1 MGIVRYGDTKS
12 TIVQEWRTCPNIR
25 LFELNVTSLR
35 KRELMRL
42 APTGLVIQGNTN
54 TYLESKHELE
64 RPVWASKIR
73 FLPYSHHR
81 RTVCMRVELY
91 GCYWSDGVV
100 SYSMPQGDK
109 RGNGWEF
116 FDATYDGH
124 WDGELRR
131 GLGQLTDG
139 KTGPDNFKMGYYNDN
154 DRAQGWVGWRN
165 DSRGQPVEIKF
176 EFDKVREFSA
186 VHIYCNNQFTRDVQV
201 FSQVDI
207 LFSIGGKYYTG
218 EPITYTYMED
228 KIFETSRNITI
239 KLHHRVGKFVKL
251 RLHFSDRWIMIS
263 EVTFDSGDKNILVLT
278 QETPLADDV
287 QESARRDCIRRNLY
301 SCARDAGYSRTTLAE
316 NPGGRAHKRSP
327 SFLLE
332 RSLLHPLAKIN
343 IAHGN
348 FTAEET
354 PTTESPIQSDVFVEK
369 NGAAEG
375 ELPVSTAKHDDP
387 TFMAIVIGALA
398 AVIIILALAIFMI
411 ISRHRQRK
419 CFASPMTGKAPSHLG
434 STCATVEKGAALMAY
449 TLEDDESYSTVV
461 MEMKDMM
468 LNNKATNINHSGMRR
483 SNAPIYT
490 RDYARTHAH
499 IPPTHSS
506 CPYTCASTHSAT
518 ATPVPMVVHPYTS
531 RQQSIRPDR
540 NQYAIPFCARSS
552 FAISS
557 TAVYAN
563 GAVDTSYDYAVPE
576 LGTVPLLNQDAG
588 AGRGTT
594 ISNATGDQDSL
605 FSKNSRTTKSED
617 KKNTSAGT
625 LSRIRPPLQPSWN
638 VSSLRGPAA
647 SGPVRSVNCGEKAR
661 RVITFLTT
669 PCTQPTSQKYYVIGV
684 DFMAKHPG
692 ITGCCVPLFPRHRLR
707 MLSKLAEGAFGTVY
721 VAEAEGIP
729 EYGTTTTLG
738 KRLVAVK
745 FLLPEAS
752 EKENRRSFVNGR
764 IKLSRESAITKS
776 IVSKPAVTTLRGNA
790 RRPTRRAHVLAA
802 LGSASFIREYVAI
815 QRCRRCSSDVASLI
829 SAPGPL
835 DFQRDVRIL
844 AALEDRNIARVLGAC
859 YREEPYCVVMEYLE
873 HGDLCQF
880 LKTHITAEDAH
891 SMPIGVKTLSFNCLI
906 YMAAQ
911 IASGMRYLENLNFV
925 HRDLATRNCLVG
937 KAYHIKISDFGTD
950 NELYACDYYKVD
962 GTMPLPVRWMAWESI
977 FLGKYTTKSDVWA
990 FAVTLWE
997 ILNLGRR
1004 VPYEHLSDEEV
1015 VQSLQQLH
1023 HATECSND
1031 NPEDSCKEDSGNG
1044 FDYLPRPTASS
1055 KDIYDLMLEC
1065 WRREENERPTFRE
1078 ISLFLQRK
1086 NLGYAPTS

>member
-1 MGIVRYGDTKS
+1 MGRGATISTIARAWPRINKESRRGQLTRQKWHGRSHGEKRARVKPSRETGAMVKSFGFFFAGRAIPAVHLMLFLVLADSTVAVDLSQCIAPLGMESGAIPDADITASSTFDTGNVGPHLARLKAENLGGAWCPKNQITQEAREWLEIDLHTVHLITATATQGRFGNGLGVEYAEAYLLEYWRPRLGKWVRYRDIKGK
-12 TIVQEWRTCPNIR
+12 E
-25 LFELNVTSLR
+25 
-35 KRELMRL
+35 
-42 APTGLVIQGNTN
+42 VIQGNTN

-64 RPVWASKIR
+64 PPLWASKIR
-73 FLPYSHHR
+73 FLPYSHHT

-109 RGNGWEF
+109 RGNEWEF

-124 WDGELRR
+124 WDGELQR

-139 KTGPDNFKMGYYNDN
+139 RTGPDNFKLAYYDK
-154 DRAQGWVGWRN
+154 DRTQGWVGWRN
-165 DSRGQPVEIKF
+165 DTRGQPVEIKF

-186 VHIYCNNQFTRDVQV
+186 IHIYCNNQFTKDVQI
-201 FSQVDI
+201 FSQIDI

-228 KIFETSRNITI
+228 KIFESSRNITI
-239 KLHHRVGKFVKL
+239 KLHHRVGKYVKL

-263 EVTFDSGDKNILVLT
+263 EVTFDS
-278 QETPLADDV
+278 DV
-287 QESARRDCIRRNLY
+287 
-301 SCARDAGYSRTTLAE
+301 
-316 NPGGRAHKRSP
+316 
-327 SFLLE
+327 
-332 RSLLHPLAKIN
+332 
-343 IAHGN
+343 AHGN
-348 FTAEET
+348 FTPEEA

-387 TFMAIVIGALA
+387 TYMAVVIGVLT
-398 AVIIILALAIFMI
+398 AVILLLAVAIFLI
-411 ISRHRQRK
+411 VSRHRQRK

-449 TLEDDESYSTVV
+449 TLEDDERYAGGSLPTLPRDLGNRFLDIVKLDDYQEPYQALKYAPYYSYSTVV

-468 LNNKATNINHSGMRR
+468 LNNKGSNINHS
-483 SNAPIYT
+483 
-490 RDYARTHAH
+490 
-499 IPPTHSS
+499 
-506 CPYTCASTHSAT
+506 
-518 ATPVPMVVHPYTS
+518 
-531 RQQSIRPDR
+531 
-540 NQYAIPFCARSS
+540 
-552 FAISS
+552 
-557 TAVYAN
+557 
-563 GAVDTSYDYAVPE
+563 VDTSYDYAVPE
-576 LGTVPLLNQDAG
+576 LGTVPLLNQDG
-588 AGRGTT
+588 TGRGPPA
-594 ISNATGDQDSL
+594 SAAASGDQDNTI
-605 FSKNSRTTKSED
+605 FSKTSSRGNKTENKKSPTQQEVLSAL
-617 KKNTSAGT
+617 KRRLEQTS
-625 LSRIRPPLQPSWN
+625 
-638 VSSLRGPAA
+638 
-647 SGPVRSVNCGEKAR
+647 
-661 RVITFLTT
+661 
-669 PCTQPTSQKYYVIGV
+669 
-684 DFMAKHPG
+684 
-692 ITGCCVPLFPRHRLR
+692 VPLFPRHRLR

-752 EKENRRSFVNGR
+752 EKE
-764 IKLSRESAITKS
+764 K
-776 IVSKPAVTTLRGNA
+776 
-790 RRPTRRAHVLAA
+790 
-802 LGSASFIREYVAI
+802 
-815 QRCRRCSSDVASLI
+815 
-829 SAPGPL
+829 L

-950 NELYACDYYKVD
+950 NELYASDYYKVD
-962 GTMPLPVRWMAWESI
+962 GTVPLPIRWMAWESI

-1004 VPYEHLSDEEV
+1004 VPYEHLSNEEV
-1015 VQSLQQLH
+1015 VQSLRRLH
-1023 HATECSND
+1023 RADCATDTDAESGG
-1031 NPEDSCKEDSGNG
+1031 CKENTDNL
-1044 FDYLPRPTASS
+1044 FTCLPQPTACS
-1055 KDIYDLMLEC
+1055 KDIYDLMLDC
-1065 WRREENERPTFRE
+1065 WRREESERPTFRE
-1078 ISLFLQRK
+1078 ISMFLQRK

>member
-1 MGIVRYGDTKS
+1 MKSLDFLARRAPPAVHLFIVLLALAPAYHGVDLSQCIAPLGMESGAIPDADINASSSFDTGNVGPHLARLKSENLGGAWCPKDQITKEAREWLEIDLHSIHLITATATQGRFGNGVGVEYAEAYLLEYWRPRLGKWVRYRDIKG
-12 TIVQEWRTCPNIR
+12 E
-25 LFELNVTSLR
+25 E
-35 KRELMRL
+35 
-42 APTGLVIQGNTN
+42 VITGNTN
-54 TYLESKHELE
+54 TYLQSKHELQ
-64 RPVWASKIR
+64 PPLWASKIR
-73 FLPYSHHR
+73 FLPYSYHR

-139 KTGPDNFKMGYYNDN
+139 RTGPDNFKMYYEI

-165 DSRGQPVEIKF
+165 DSRNQPVEIKF

-186 VHIYCNNQFTRDVQV
+186 VHIYCNNEFTRGIQV

-251 RLHFSDRWIMIS
+251 RLHFSDRWIMVS
-263 EVTFDSGDKNILVLT
+263 EVTFDSD
-278 QETPLADDV
+278 
-287 QESARRDCIRRNLY
+287 
-301 SCARDAGYSRTTLAE
+301 
-316 NPGGRAHKRSP
+316 
-327 SFLLE
+327 
-332 RSLLHPLAKIN
+332 

-348 FTAEET
+348 FTPEEA

-387 TFMAIVIGALA
+387 TYMAVVIGVLS
-398 AVIIILALAIFMI
+398 AVILSLGVAIFLI
-411 ISRHRQRK
+411 VSRHRQRK

-449 TLEDDESYSTVV
+449 TLEDDERYAGGSLPTLPRDLGNRLLDIVKLDDYQEPYQALKYAPYYSYSTVV

-468 LNNKATNINHSGMRR
+468 LNNKGTNINHS
-483 SNAPIYT
+483 
-490 RDYARTHAH
+490 
-499 IPPTHSS
+499 
-506 CPYTCASTHSAT
+506 
-518 ATPVPMVVHPYTS
+518 
-531 RQQSIRPDR
+531 
-540 NQYAIPFCARSS
+540 
-552 FAISS
+552 
-557 TAVYAN
+557 AVYAN

-588 AGRGTT
+588 ASRG
-594 ISNATGDQDSL
+594 ATVSSATSDQDSL
-605 FSKNSRTTKSED
+605 FSKGSRATKTED
-617 KKNTSAGT
+617 KKSPTQQEVLSALKRRLEQTS
-625 LSRIRPPLQPSWN
+625 
-638 VSSLRGPAA
+638 
-647 SGPVRSVNCGEKAR
+647 
-661 RVITFLTT
+661 
-669 PCTQPTSQKYYVIGV
+669 
-684 DFMAKHPG
+684 
-692 ITGCCVPLFPRHRLR
+692 VPLFPRHRLR

-752 EKENRRSFVNGR
+752 EKE
-764 IKLSRESAITKS
+764 K
-776 IVSKPAVTTLRGNA
+776 
-790 RRPTRRAHVLAA
+790 
-802 LGSASFIREYVAI
+802 
-815 QRCRRCSSDVASLI
+815 
-829 SAPGPL
+829 L

-1004 VPYEHLSDEEV
+1004 VPYEHLSDEKV
-1015 VQSLQQLH
+1015 VQSLRQLH
-1023 HATECSND
+1023 HAADCNNVNSED
-1031 NPEDSCKEDSGNG
+1031 NCKEDSRNV

>member
-1 MGIVRYGDTKS
+1 MVKSLGFLARRAPPAVHLFVVLLALAPAYHGVDLSQCIAPLGMESGAILDTDINASSSFDTGNVGPHLARLKSENLGGAWCPKNQITKEAREWLEIDLHTIHLITATATQGRFGNGVGVEFAEYYLLEYWRPRLGKWVRYRDIKG
-12 TIVQEWRTCPNIR
+12 E
-25 LFELNVTSLR
+25 E
-35 KRELMRL
+35 
-42 APTGLVIQGNTN
+42 VIPGNTN
-54 TYLESKHELE
+54 TYLESKRELE
-64 RPVWASKIR
+64 PPLWASKIR
-73 FLPYSHHR
+73 FLPYSYHR

-139 KTGPDNFKMGYYNDN
+139 RTGPDNFKMYYEKQN

-186 VHIYCNNQFTRDVQV
+186 VHIYCNNEFTRGVQV

-251 RLHFSDRWIMIS
+251 RLHFSDRWIMVS
-263 EVTFDSGDKNILVLT
+263 EVTFDSD
-278 QETPLADDV
+278 
-287 QESARRDCIRRNLY
+287 
-301 SCARDAGYSRTTLAE
+301 
-316 NPGGRAHKRSP
+316 
-327 SFLLE
+327 
-332 RSLLHPLAKIN
+332 

-348 FTAEET
+348 FTPEEA

-387 TFMAIVIGALA
+387 TYMAIVIGVLT
-398 AVIIILALAIFMI
+398 AVILSLAVAIFLI
-411 ISRHRQRK
+411 VSRHRQRK

-449 TLEDDESYSTVV
+449 TLEDDERYAGGSLPTLPRDLGNRLLDIVKLDDYQEPYQALKYAPYYSYSTVV

-468 LNNKATNINHSGMRR
+468 LNNKGTNINHS
-483 SNAPIYT
+483 
-490 RDYARTHAH
+490 
-499 IPPTHSS
+499 
-506 CPYTCASTHSAT
+506 
-518 ATPVPMVVHPYTS
+518 
-531 RQQSIRPDR
+531 
-540 NQYAIPFCARSS
+540 
-552 FAISS
+552 
-557 TAVYAN
+557 AVYAN

-588 AGRGTT
+588 AGRGATV
-594 ISNATGDQDSL
+594 SSATGDQDSF
-605 FSKNSRTTKSED
+605 FSKSSRATKTED
-617 KKNTSAGT
+617 KKSPTQQEVLSALKRRLEQTS
-625 LSRIRPPLQPSWN
+625 
-638 VSSLRGPAA
+638 
-647 SGPVRSVNCGEKAR
+647 
-661 RVITFLTT
+661 
-669 PCTQPTSQKYYVIGV
+669 
-684 DFMAKHPG
+684 
-692 ITGCCVPLFPRHRLR
+692 VPLFPRHRLR

-752 EKENRRSFVNGR
+752 EKE
-764 IKLSRESAITKS
+764 K
-776 IVSKPAVTTLRGNA
+776 
-790 RRPTRRAHVLAA
+790 
-802 LGSASFIREYVAI
+802 
-815 QRCRRCSSDVASLI
+815 
-829 SAPGPL
+829 L

-1015 VQSLQQLH
+1015 VQCLRQLH
-1023 HATECSND
+1023 HAADCGNTG
-1031 NPEDSCKEDSGNG
+1031 NPEDSCKEDSRNG

-1065 WRREENERPTFRE
+1065 WQREETERPTFRE

>member
-1 MGIVRYGDTKS
+1 MVKSLGFLARRAPPAVHLFVVLLALAPAYNGVDLSQCIAPLGMESGTIPDTDINASSSFDTGNVGPHLARLKSENLGGAWCPKNQITQEAREWLEIDLHTIHLITATATQGRFGNGVGVEFAEAYLLEYWRPRLGKWVRYRDIKGK
-12 TIVQEWRTCPNIR
+12 E
-25 LFELNVTSLR
+25 
-35 KRELMRL
+35 
-42 APTGLVIQGNTN
+42 VIQGNTN

-64 RPVWASKIR
+64 PPLWASKIR
-73 FLPYSHHR
+73 FLPYSYHR

-109 RGNGWEF
+109 RSNGWEF

-139 KTGPDNFKMGYYNDN
+139 RTGPDNFKMYYDN

-186 VHIYCNNQFTRDVQV
+186 VHIYCNNEFTRGVQV
-201 FSQVDI
+201 FSQIDI

-228 KIFETSRNITI
+228 KIFETSRNVTI

-251 RLHFSDRWIMIS
+251 RLHFSDRWIMVS
-263 EVTFDSGDKNILVLT
+263 EVTFDSD
-278 QETPLADDV
+278 
-287 QESARRDCIRRNLY
+287 
-301 SCARDAGYSRTTLAE
+301 
-316 NPGGRAHKRSP
+316 
-327 SFLLE
+327 
-332 RSLLHPLAKIN
+332 

-348 FTAEET
+348 FTPEEA

-387 TFMAIVIGALA
+387 TYMAIVIGVLT
-398 AVIIILALAIFMI
+398 AVILSLAVAIFLI
-411 ISRHRQRK
+411 VSRHRQRK

-449 TLEDDESYSTVV
+449 TLEDDERYAGGSLPTLPLGNRLLDIVKLDDYQEPYQALKYAPYYSYSTVV

-468 LNNKATNINHSGMRR
+468 LNNKGTNINHS
-483 SNAPIYT
+483 
-490 RDYARTHAH
+490 
-499 IPPTHSS
+499 
-506 CPYTCASTHSAT
+506 
-518 ATPVPMVVHPYTS
+518 
-531 RQQSIRPDR
+531 
-540 NQYAIPFCARSS
+540 
-552 FAISS
+552 
-557 TAVYAN
+557 AVYAN

-588 AGRGTT
+588 AGRGATV
-594 ISNATGDQDSL
+594 SNATGDQDSF
-605 FSKNSRTTKSED
+605 FSKNSRTKTED
-617 KKNTSAGT
+617 KKSPTQQEVLSALKRRLEQTS
-625 LSRIRPPLQPSWN
+625 
-638 VSSLRGPAA
+638 
-647 SGPVRSVNCGEKAR
+647 
-661 RVITFLTT
+661 
-669 PCTQPTSQKYYVIGV
+669 
-684 DFMAKHPG
+684 
-692 ITGCCVPLFPRHRLR
+692 VPLFPRHRLR

-729 EYGTTTTLG
+729 EYGTTTALG

-752 EKENRRSFVNGR
+752 EKEK
-764 IKLSRESAITKS
+764 IE
-776 IVSKPAVTTLRGNA
+776 
-790 RRPTRRAHVLAA
+790 
-802 LGSASFIREYVAI
+802 
-815 QRCRRCSSDVASLI
+815 LI
-829 SAPGPL
+829 LHRL

-891 SMPIGVKTLSFNCLI
+891 SMPIGVKTLSKLTPLRRRFSFNCLI

-1015 VQSLQQLH
+1015 VQSLRQLH
-1023 HATECSND
+1023 HAADCSNT
-1031 NPEDSCKEDSGNG
+1031 NPEDSCKEDPRNG

-1065 WRREENERPTFRE
+1065 WQREETERPTFRE

>member
-1 MGIVRYGDTKS
+1 MAESWKF
-12 TIVQEWRTCPNIR
+12 
-25 LFELNVTSLR
+25 L
-35 KRELMRL
+35 
-42 APTGLVIQGNTN
+42 LVIQGNTN

-64 RPVWASKIR
+64 PPLWASKIR
-73 FLPYSHHR
+73 FLPYSHHT

-139 KTGPDNFKMGYYNDN
+139 RTGPDNFKLGYYDN
-154 DRAQGWVGWRN
+154 DRTQGWVGWRN
-165 DSRGQPVEIKF
+165 DTRGQPVEIKF

-186 VHIYCNNQFTRDVQV
+186 IHIYCNNQFTKDVQI

-228 KIFETSRNITI
+228 KIFESSRNITI
-239 KLHHRVGKFVKL
+239 KLHHRVGKYVKL

-263 EVTFDSGDKNILVLT
+263 EVTFDS
-278 QETPLADDV
+278 DV
-287 QESARRDCIRRNLY
+287 
-301 SCARDAGYSRTTLAE
+301 
-316 NPGGRAHKRSP
+316 
-327 SFLLE
+327 
-332 RSLLHPLAKIN
+332 
-343 IAHGN
+343 AHGN
-348 FTAEET
+348 FTPEEA

-387 TFMAIVIGALA
+387 TYMAVVIGVLT
-398 AVIIILALAIFMI
+398 AVILLLAVAIFLI
-411 ISRHRQRK
+411 VSRHRQRK

-449 TLEDDESYSTVV
+449 TLEDDERYAGGSLPTLPRDLGNRFLDIVKLDDYQEPYQALKYAPYYSYSTVV

-468 LNNKATNINHSGMRR
+468 LNNKGSNINHS
-483 SNAPIYT
+483 
-490 RDYARTHAH
+490 
-499 IPPTHSS
+499 
-506 CPYTCASTHSAT
+506 
-518 ATPVPMVVHPYTS
+518 
-531 RQQSIRPDR
+531 
-540 NQYAIPFCARSS
+540 
-552 FAISS
+552 
-557 TAVYAN
+557 AVYAN

-576 LGTVPLLNQDAG
+576 LGTVPLLNQDST
-588 AGRGTT
+588 GRGPAVPSGT
-594 ISNATGDQDSL
+594 SDQDSI
-605 FSKNSRTTKSED
+605 FSKTSSRGNKTENKKSPTQQEVLSAL
-617 KKNTSAGT
+617 KRRLEQTS
-625 LSRIRPPLQPSWN
+625 
-638 VSSLRGPAA
+638 
-647 SGPVRSVNCGEKAR
+647 
-661 RVITFLTT
+661 
-669 PCTQPTSQKYYVIGV
+669 
-684 DFMAKHPG
+684 
-692 ITGCCVPLFPRHRLR
+692 VPLFPRHRLR

-729 EYGTTTTLG
+729 EYGTTTTVG

-745 FLLPEAS
+745 FLLPEVT
-752 EKENRRSFVNGR
+752 EKE
-764 IKLSRESAITKS
+764 KM
-776 IVSKPAVTTLRGNA
+776 
-790 RRPTRRAHVLAA
+790 
-802 LGSASFIREYVAI
+802 
-815 QRCRRCSSDVASLI
+815 
-829 SAPGPL
+829 

-844 AALEDRNIARVLGAC
+844 AALEDRNIARVLGTC
-859 YREEPYCVVMEYLE
+859 CREEPYCVVMEYLE

-950 NELYACDYYKVD
+950 NELYASDYYKVD
-962 GTMPLPVRWMAWESI
+962 GTVPLPIRWMAWESI

-1004 VPYEHLSDEEV
+1004 VPYEHLSNEEV
-1015 VQSLQQLH
+1015 VQSLRRLH
-1023 HATECSND
+1023 RATECTDADGENSG
-1031 NPEDSCKEDSGNG
+1031 CKENTDNL
-1044 FDYLPRPTASS
+1044 FNYLPQPTACS
-1055 KDIYDLMLEC
+1055 KDIYDLMLDC
-1065 WRREENERPTFRE
+1065 WRREETERPTFRE
-1078 ISLFLQRK
+1078 ISMFLQRK

>member
-1 MGIVRYGDTKS
+1 MVKSLGFLARRAPPAVHLFVVLLALAPAYHGVDLSQCIAPLGMESGTIPDADINASSSFDTGNVGPHLARLKSENLGGAWCPKNQITKEAREWLEIDLHTIHLITATATQGRFGNGVGVEFAEAYLLEYWRPRLGKWVRYRDIKG
-12 TIVQEWRTCPNIR
+12 E
-25 LFELNVTSLR
+25 E
-35 KRELMRL
+35 
-42 APTGLVIQGNTN
+42 VIQGNTN

-64 RPVWASKIR
+64 PPLWASKIR
-73 FLPYSHHR
+73 FLPYSYHR

-139 KTGPDNFKMGYYNDN
+139 RTGPDNFKMHN

-186 VHIYCNNQFTRDVQV
+186 VHIYCNNEFTRGVQV

-251 RLHFSDRWIMIS
+251 RLHFSDRWIMVS
-263 EVTFDSGDKNILVLT
+263 EVTFDSD
-278 QETPLADDV
+278 
-287 QESARRDCIRRNLY
+287 
-301 SCARDAGYSRTTLAE
+301 
-316 NPGGRAHKRSP
+316 
-327 SFLLE
+327 
-332 RSLLHPLAKIN
+332 

-348 FTAEET
+348 FTPEEA

-387 TFMAIVIGALA
+387 TYMAIVIGVLT
-398 AVIIILALAIFMI
+398 AVILSLAVAIFLI
-411 ISRHRQRK
+411 VSRHRQRK

-449 TLEDDESYSTVV
+449 TLEDDERYAGGSLPTLPRDLGNRLLDIVKLDDYQEPYQALKYAPYYSYSTVV

-468 LNNKATNINHSGMRR
+468 LNNKGTNINHSGMRR
-483 SNAPIYT
+483 SNASTPYICTTSTPIFI
-490 RDYARTHAH
+490 RDYPHTYTLIHTHTHTHTHTRICTHFAYTH
-499 IPPTHSS
+499 THSN
-506 CPYTCASTHSAT
+506 AMA
-518 ATPVPMVVHPYTS
+518 PVPTAVHLHTS

-557 TAVYAN
+557 AAVYAN

-594 ISNATGDQDSL
+594 VSSVTGDQDG
-605 FSKNSRTTKSED
+605 FFTKSSRGTKTED
-617 KKNTSAGT
+617 KKSPTQQEVLSALKRRLEQTS
-625 LSRIRPPLQPSWN
+625 
-638 VSSLRGPAA
+638 
-647 SGPVRSVNCGEKAR
+647 
-661 RVITFLTT
+661 
-669 PCTQPTSQKYYVIGV
+669 
-684 DFMAKHPG
+684 
-692 ITGCCVPLFPRHRLR
+692 VPLFPRHRLR

-752 EKENRRSFVNGR
+752 EKE
-764 IKLSRESAITKS
+764 KL
-776 IVSKPAVTTLRGNA
+776 
-790 RRPTRRAHVLAA
+790 
-802 LGSASFIREYVAI
+802 
-815 QRCRRCSSDVASLI
+815 
-829 SAPGPL
+829 
-835 DFQRDVRIL
+835 
-844 AALEDRNIARVLGAC
+844 
-859 YREEPYCVVMEYLE
+859 
-873 HGDLCQF
+873 
-880 LKTHITAEDAH
+880 
-891 SMPIGVKTLSFNCLI
+891 
-906 YMAAQ
+906 
-911 IASGMRYLENLNFV
+911 
-925 HRDLATRNCLVG
+925 
-937 KAYHIKISDFGTD
+937 
-950 NELYACDYYKVD
+950 
-962 GTMPLPVRWMAWESI
+962 
-977 FLGKYTTKSDVWA
+977 
-990 FAVTLWE
+990 
-997 ILNLGRR
+997 
-1004 VPYEHLSDEEV
+1004 
-1015 VQSLQQLH
+1015 
-1023 HATECSND
+1023 
-1031 NPEDSCKEDSGNG
+1031 
-1044 FDYLPRPTASS
+1044 
-1055 KDIYDLMLEC
+1055 
-1065 WRREENERPTFRE
+1065 
-1078 ISLFLQRK
+1078 
-1086 NLGYAPTS
+1086 

>member
-1 MGIVRYGDTKS
+1 MLETFRCFYARAPLAARFTLHYVFLLLLVRTSHAVDLSQCIAPLGMESGAIPDADITASSSFERGNVGPHQARLKTEIHGGAWCPKNEITTEPREWLEIDLHTVHMITATGTQGRFGNGLGVEFAEAYLLEYWRPHLGKWVRYRDVKG
-12 TIVQEWRTCPNIR
+12 E
-25 LFELNVTSLR
+25 E
-35 KRELMRL
+35 
-42 APTGLVIQGNTN
+42 VIKGNTN

-64 RPVWASKIR
+64 PPIWASKIR
-73 FLPYSHHR
+73 FVPYSYYR

-109 RGNGWEF
+109 RGNEWEF
-116 FDATYDGH
+116 FDVTYDGH
-124 WDGELRR
+124 WDAELRR

-139 KTGPDNFKMGYYNDN
+139 RTGPDDFKMGYYDY
-154 DRAQGWVGWRN
+154 DRGQGWVGWRN
-165 DSRGQPVEIKF
+165 DGRSGHPLEIKF

-186 VHIYCNNQFTRDVQV
+186 VHIYCNNQFSRDVQV
-201 FSQVDI
+201 FSQVDVF
-207 LFSIGGKYYTG
+207 FSIAGQIYAG

-228 KIFETSRNITI
+228 KMFETSRNITI

-251 RLHFSDRWIMIS
+251 RLHFSARWIMIS
-263 EVTFDSGDKNILVLT
+263 EITFDSD
-278 QETPLADDV
+278 
-287 QESARRDCIRRNLY
+287 
-301 SCARDAGYSRTTLAE
+301 
-316 NPGGRAHKRSP
+316 
-327 SFLLE
+327 
-332 RSLLHPLAKIN
+332 

-348 FTAEET
+348 FTPEELT
-354 PTTESPIQSDVFVEK
+354 STESPVLSDVLFK
-369 NGAAEG
+369 KGGASEG

-387 TFMAIVIGALA
+387 TYMAVVIGVLT
-398 AVIIILALAIFMI
+398 AVILLLAVAIFLI
-411 ISRHRQRK
+411 VSRHRQRK

-449 TLEDDESYSTVV
+449 TLEDDERYAGGSLPTLPRDLGNRLLDIVKLDDYQEPYQALKYAPYYSYSTVV

-468 LNNKATNINHSGMRR
+468 LNNKSVNINHS
-483 SNAPIYT
+483 
-490 RDYARTHAH
+490 
-499 IPPTHSS
+499 
-506 CPYTCASTHSAT
+506 
-518 ATPVPMVVHPYTS
+518 
-531 RQQSIRPDR
+531 
-540 NQYAIPFCARSS
+540 
-552 FAISS
+552 
-557 TAVYAN
+557 AVYAN

-576 LGTVPLLNQDAG
+576 LAAGKAPLLNADAG
-588 AGRGTT
+588 TLRG
-594 ISNATGDQDSL
+594 SSSDQESV
-605 FSKNSRTTKSED
+605 FSKLSSRSSKTED
-617 KKNTSAGT
+617 KKSPTQQEVLSALKRRLEQTS
-625 LSRIRPPLQPSWN
+625 
-638 VSSLRGPAA
+638 
-647 SGPVRSVNCGEKAR
+647 
-661 RVITFLTT
+661 
-669 PCTQPTSQKYYVIGV
+669 
-684 DFMAKHPG
+684 
-692 ITGCCVPLFPRHRLR
+692 VPLFPRHRLR

-752 EKENRRSFVNGR
+752 EKE
-764 IKLSRESAITKS
+764 K
-776 IVSKPAVTTLRGNA
+776 
-790 RRPTRRAHVLAA
+790 
-802 LGSASFIREYVAI
+802 
-815 QRCRRCSSDVASLI
+815 
-829 SAPGPL
+829 L

-859 YREEPYCVVMEYLE
+859 CREEPFCVVMEYLE

-962 GTMPLPVRWMAWESI
+962 GNMPLPVRWMAWESV
-977 FLGKYTTKSDVWA
+977 FLGKYTTKSDVWS

-1004 VPYEHLSDEEV
+1004 VPYEHLSDQEV
-1015 VQSLQQLH
+1015 VDSLRLLH
-1023 HATECSND
+1023 YD
-1031 NPEDSCKEDSGNG
+1031 DSVEESSKDDVRTLFN
-1044 FDYLPRPTASS
+1044 YLSRPNASS

-1065 WRREENERPTFRE
+1065 WRREDSERPTFRE

>member
-1 MGIVRYGDTKS
+1 MANNFSFVVGASPSTTLTRLLLLLILGLVAFVPATHAVDLSQCIAPLGMESGAIPDKDITVSSTYDAGNVGPHLARLKTESLGGAWCPKNQITKEAKEWLEIDLHTVHLITATATQGRFGNGQGVEYSEAYLLEYWRPRMGKWVRYRDNKG
-12 TIVQEWRTCPNIR
+12 QE
-25 LFELNVTSLR
+25 
-35 KRELMRL
+35 
-42 APTGLVIQGNTN
+42 VIPGNTN

-64 RPVWASKIR
+64 PPLWASKIR
-73 FLPYSHHR
+73 FLPFSRHT

-109 RGNGWEF
+109 RGNEWEF

-124 WDGELRR
+124 WDDELRR

-139 KTGPDNFKMGYYNDN
+139 KTGPDDFKMGYYD
-154 DRAQGWVGWRN
+154 DRGQGWVGWRN
-165 DSRGQPVEIKF
+165 DTRGGQPIEIKF
-176 EFDKVREFSA
+176 EFDVVREFSA
-186 VHIYCNNQFTRDVQV
+186 IHIYCNNQFTKDVQI
-201 FSQVDI
+201 FSQVDV
-207 LFSIGGKYYTG
+207 LFSIAGKYYNG

-228 KIFETSRNITI
+228 KIFETSRNVTI
-239 KLHHRVGKFVKL
+239 KLHHRIGKYVKL
-251 RLHFSDRWIMIS
+251 RLHFSARWIMIS
-263 EVTFDSGDKNILVLT
+263 EVIFDSD
-278 QETPLADDV
+278 
-287 QESARRDCIRRNLY
+287 
-301 SCARDAGYSRTTLAE
+301 
-316 NPGGRAHKRSP
+316 
-327 SFLLE
+327 
-332 RSLLHPLAKIN
+332 

-348 FTAEET
+348 FTPEEA

-369 NGAAEG
+369 NGSGVDG

-387 TFMAIVIGALA
+387 TYMAIVIGVLM
-398 AVIIILALAIFMI
+398 AVILLLAVAIFLI
-411 ISRHRQRK
+411 VSRHRQRK

-449 TLEDDESYSTVV
+449 TLEDDERYPGGSLPTLPRDLGNRLLDIAKLDDYQEPYQALKYAPYYSYSTVV

-468 LNNKATNINHSGMRR
+468 LNNKGTNINHS
-483 SNAPIYT
+483 
-490 RDYARTHAH
+490 
-499 IPPTHSS
+499 
-506 CPYTCASTHSAT
+506 
-518 ATPVPMVVHPYTS
+518 
-531 RQQSIRPDR
+531 
-540 NQYAIPFCARSS
+540 
-552 FAISS
+552 
-557 TAVYAN
+557 AVYAN

-576 LGTVPLLNQDAG
+576 LGTVPLLNQE
-588 AGRGTT
+588 GTGGCART
-594 ISNATGDQDSL
+594 TTVSSATSEKDSL
-605 FSKNSRTTKSED
+605 FSKTSSHSTKTED
-617 KKNTSAGT
+617 KKSPTQQEVLSALKRRLEQTS
-625 LSRIRPPLQPSWN
+625 
-638 VSSLRGPAA
+638 
-647 SGPVRSVNCGEKAR
+647 
-661 RVITFLTT
+661 
-669 PCTQPTSQKYYVIGV
+669 
-684 DFMAKHPG
+684 
-692 ITGCCVPLFPRHRLR
+692 VPLFPRHRLR
-707 MLSKLAEGAFGTVY
+707 MLSKLAEGALGTVY

-738 KRLVAVK
+738 KRFVAVK

-752 EKENRRSFVNGR
+752 EKE
-764 IKLSRESAITKS
+764 K
-776 IVSKPAVTTLRGNA
+776 
-790 RRPTRRAHVLAA
+790 
-802 LGSASFIREYVAI
+802 
-815 QRCRRCSSDVASLI
+815 
-829 SAPGPL
+829 L

-859 YREEPYCVVMEYLE
+859 CREEPYCLVMEYLE

-880 LKTHITAEDAH
+880 LKSHITAEDAH

-962 GTMPLPVRWMAWESI
+962 GTVPLPVRWMAWESI

-1004 VPYEHLSDEEV
+1004 VPHEHLSNEEV
-1015 VQSLQQLH
+1015 VESLRRFH
-1023 HATECSND
+1023 RATEEDGSASESGCTDGTND
-1031 NPEDSCKEDSGNG
+1031 L

>member
-1 MGIVRYGDTKS
+1 MRDARRISSGGASPALILIFPVVLGSLVIVVHGVDLSQCIAPLGMESGAIPDADITASSSFDSGNVGPHQARLRMENQGGAWCPKEQITTEPREWLQVDLHTVHLITATGTQGRFGNGVGVEYAEAYLLEYWRPRLGKWVRYRDAKG
-12 TIVQEWRTCPNIR
+12 E
-25 LFELNVTSLR
+25 E
-35 KRELMRL
+35 
-42 APTGLVIQGNTN
+42 VIKGNTN
-54 TYLESKHELE
+54 TYLESKHELK
-64 RPVWASKIR
+64 PPLWASKVR
-73 FLPYSHHR
+73 FLPYSYHR

-124 WDGELRR
+124 WDGDLQR

-139 KTGPDNFKMGYYNDN
+139 QTGPDNFKMGFYDY
-154 DRAQGWVGWRN
+154 DRSQGWVGWRN
-165 DSRGQPVEIKF
+165 DTRSGQPLEIKF
-176 EFDKVREFSA
+176 EFDQVREFSA

-207 LFSIGGKYYTG
+207 LFSVGGKYYTG

-239 KLHHRVGKFVKL
+239 KLHHRVGKFVNL
-251 RLHFSDRWIMIS
+251 RLHFSARWIMLS
-263 EVTFDSGDKNILVLT
+263 EVTFDSD
-278 QETPLADDV
+278 
-287 QESARRDCIRRNLY
+287 
-301 SCARDAGYSRTTLAE
+301 
-316 NPGGRAHKRSP
+316 
-327 SFLLE
+327 
-332 RSLLHPLAKIN
+332 

-348 FTAEET
+348 FTPEEA
-354 PTTESPIQSDVFVEK
+354 PSTEPPPLGDVFVEK
-369 NGAAEG
+369 DAANDG

-387 TFMAIVIGALA
+387 TYMAVVIGVLT
-398 AVIIILALAIFMI
+398 AVILLLAVAIFLI
-411 ISRHRQRK
+411 VSRHRQRK

-449 TLEDDESYSTVV
+449 TLEDDERYAGGSLPTLPRDLGNRLLDIVKLDDYQEPYRALKYAPYYSYSTVV

-468 LNNKATNINHSGMRR
+468 LNNKGGGSIN
-483 SNAPIYT
+483 
-490 RDYARTHAH
+490 
-499 IPPTHSS
+499 
-506 CPYTCASTHSAT
+506 
-518 ATPVPMVVHPYTS
+518 
-531 RQQSIRPDR
+531 QS
-540 NQYAIPFCARSS
+540 
-552 FAISS
+552 
-557 TAVYAN
+557 VYAN

-576 LGTVPLLNQDAG
+576 LGTVPLLNPDGVPRVSSSG
-588 AGRGTT
+588 A
-594 ISNATGDQDSL
+594 SDQESL
-605 FSKNSRTTKSED
+605 FSKESSRGSKPED
-617 KKNTSAGT
+617 KKSPTQQEVLSALKRRLEQTS
-625 LSRIRPPLQPSWN
+625 
-638 VSSLRGPAA
+638 
-647 SGPVRSVNCGEKAR
+647 
-661 RVITFLTT
+661 
-669 PCTQPTSQKYYVIGV
+669 
-684 DFMAKHPG
+684 
-692 ITGCCVPLFPRHRLR
+692 VPLFPRHRLR

-729 EYGTTTTLG
+729 EYGTTATLG

-745 FLLPEAS
+745 FLLPDAN
-752 EKENRRSFVNGR
+752 EKE
-764 IKLSRESAITKS
+764 K
-776 IVSKPAVTTLRGNA
+776 
-790 RRPTRRAHVLAA
+790 
-802 LGSASFIREYVAI
+802 
-815 QRCRRCSSDVASLI
+815 
-829 SAPGPL
+829 L

-859 YREEPYCVVMEYLE
+859 CREEPFCVVMEYLD

-891 SMPIGVKTLSFNCLI
+891 SMPMGVKTLSFNCLI

-950 NELYACDYYKVD
+950 NELYASDYFKVD
-962 GTMPLPVRWMAWESI
+962 GNMPLPVRWMAWESI

-1004 VPYEHLSDEEV
+1004 VPYEHLSDDEV
-1015 VQSLQQLH
+1015 VASLGHLQRIS
-1023 HATECSND
+1023 AGENSNSE
-1031 NPEDSCKEDSGNG
+1031 PEETA
-1044 FDYLPRPTASS
+1044 FVYLQRPAASS

>member
-1 MGIVRYGDTKS
+1 MVKSLDFLARRAPPAVHLFIVLLALAPAYHGVDLSQCIAPLGMESGAIPDADINASSSFDTGNVGPHLARLKSENLGGAWCPKDQITKEAREWLEIDLHSIHLITGTATQGRFGNGVGVEFAEAYLLEYWRPRLGKWVRYRDIKG
-12 TIVQEWRTCPNIR
+12 E
-25 LFELNVTSLR
+25 E
-35 KRELMRL
+35 
-42 APTGLVIQGNTN
+42 VITGNTN
-54 TYLESKHELE
+54 TYLESKHELQ
-64 RPVWASKIR
+64 PPLWASKIR
-73 FLPYSHHR
+73 FLPYSYHR

-139 KTGPDNFKMGYYNDN
+139 KTGPDNFKMYYDN

-165 DSRGQPVEIKF
+165 DSRNQPVEIKF

-186 VHIYCNNQFTRDVQV
+186 VHIFCNNEFTRGVQI

-251 RLHFSDRWIMIS
+251 RLHFSDRWIMVS
-263 EVTFDSGDKNILVLT
+263 EVTFDSD
-278 QETPLADDV
+278 
-287 QESARRDCIRRNLY
+287 
-301 SCARDAGYSRTTLAE
+301 
-316 NPGGRAHKRSP
+316 
-327 SFLLE
+327 
-332 RSLLHPLAKIN
+332 

-348 FTAEET
+348 FTPEEA

-387 TFMAIVIGALA
+387 TYMAVVIGVLT
-398 AVIIILALAIFMI
+398 AVILSLAVAIFLI
-411 ISRHRQRK
+411 VSRHRQRK

-449 TLEDDESYSTVV
+449 TLEDDERYAGGSLPTLPRDLGNRLLDIVKLDDYQEPYQALKYAPYYSYSTVV

-468 LNNKATNINHSGMRR
+468 LNNKGTNINHS
-483 SNAPIYT
+483 
-490 RDYARTHAH
+490 
-499 IPPTHSS
+499 
-506 CPYTCASTHSAT
+506 
-518 ATPVPMVVHPYTS
+518 
-531 RQQSIRPDR
+531 
-540 NQYAIPFCARSS
+540 
-552 FAISS
+552 
-557 TAVYAN
+557 AVYAN

-588 AGRGTT
+588 AGRGATV
-594 ISNATGDQDSL
+594 SSATGDQDSL
-605 FSKNSRTTKSED
+605 FSKSSRATKTED
-617 KKNTSAGT
+617 KKSPTQQEVLSALKRRLEQTS
-625 LSRIRPPLQPSWN
+625 
-638 VSSLRGPAA
+638 
-647 SGPVRSVNCGEKAR
+647 
-661 RVITFLTT
+661 
-669 PCTQPTSQKYYVIGV
+669 
-684 DFMAKHPG
+684 
-692 ITGCCVPLFPRHRLR
+692 VPLFPRHRLR

-752 EKENRRSFVNGR
+752 EKE
-764 IKLSRESAITKS
+764 KS
-776 IVSKPAVTTLRGNA
+776 
-790 RRPTRRAHVLAA
+790 
-802 LGSASFIREYVAI
+802 
-815 QRCRRCSSDVASLI
+815 
-829 SAPGPL
+829 

-950 NELYACDYYKVD
+950 NELYACDYYKVN

-1015 VQSLQQLH
+1015 VQSLRQLH
-1023 HATECSND
+1023 HAADCNNVNS
-1031 NPEDSCKEDSGNG
+1031 EDGCKEDSRNV

>member
-1 MGIVRYGDTKS
+1 MAESFGFFAGGAIPAVRLSLFLALAGTTRAVDLSQCIAPLGMESGAIPDADITASSTFDTGNVGPHLARLKVENLGGAWCPKNQITQEAREWLEIDLHTVHLITATATQGRFGNGFGVEFAEAYLLDYWRPRLKKWVRYRDVKGK
-12 TIVQEWRTCPNIR
+12 E
-25 LFELNVTSLR
+25 
-35 KRELMRL
+35 
-42 APTGLVIQGNTN
+42 GNTN

-64 RPVWASKIR
+64 PPLWASKIR
-73 FLPYSHHR
+73 FLPYSHHT

-116 FDATYDGH
+116 FDVTYDGL
-124 WDGELRR
+124 WDVELRR

-139 KTGPDNFKMGYYNDN
+139 KTGPDNFKLGYYDN
-154 DRAQGWVGWRN
+154 DRTQGWVGWRN
-165 DSRGQPVEIKF
+165 DTRGQPVEIKF

-186 VHIYCNNQFTRDVQV
+186 IHIYCNNQFTKDVQV

-207 LFSIGGKYYTG
+207 LFSIGGKYYAG

-239 KLHHRVGKFVKL
+239 KLHHRVGKYVKL

-263 EVTFDSGDKNILVLT
+263 EVTFDS
-278 QETPLADDV
+278 DV
-287 QESARRDCIRRNLY
+287 
-301 SCARDAGYSRTTLAE
+301 
-316 NPGGRAHKRSP
+316 
-327 SFLLE
+327 
-332 RSLLHPLAKIN
+332 
-343 IAHGN
+343 AHGN
-348 FTAEET
+348 FTPEEA

-369 NGAAEG
+369 NGAAES

-387 TFMAIVIGALA
+387 TYMAVVIGVLT
-398 AVIIILALAIFMI
+398 AVILLLAVAIFLI
-411 ISRHRQRK
+411 VSRHRQRK

-449 TLEDDESYSTVV
+449 TLEDDERYAGGSLPTLPRDLGNRLLDIVKLDDYQEPYQALKYAPYYSYSTVV

-468 LNNKATNINHSGMRR
+468 LNNKSTNINHS
-483 SNAPIYT
+483 
-490 RDYARTHAH
+490 
-499 IPPTHSS
+499 
-506 CPYTCASTHSAT
+506 
-518 ATPVPMVVHPYTS
+518 
-531 RQQSIRPDR
+531 
-540 NQYAIPFCARSS
+540 
-552 FAISS
+552 
-557 TAVYAN
+557 AVYAN

-576 LGTVPLLNQDAG
+576 LGTVPLLNQDG
-588 AGRGTT
+588 TGRGTGPAVSSST
-594 ISNATGDQDSL
+594 SDQDSL
-605 FSKNSRTTKSED
+605 FSKTSSRGKTED
-617 KKNTSAGT
+617 KKSPTQQEVLSALKRRLEQTS
-625 LSRIRPPLQPSWN
+625 
-638 VSSLRGPAA
+638 
-647 SGPVRSVNCGEKAR
+647 
-661 RVITFLTT
+661 
-669 PCTQPTSQKYYVIGV
+669 
-684 DFMAKHPG
+684 
-692 ITGCCVPLFPRHRLR
+692 VPLFPRHRLR

-729 EYGTTTTLG
+729 EYGTTTTVG

-752 EKENRRSFVNGR
+752 EKE
-764 IKLSRESAITKS
+764 K
-776 IVSKPAVTTLRGNA
+776 
-790 RRPTRRAHVLAA
+790 
-802 LGSASFIREYVAI
+802 
-815 QRCRRCSSDVASLI
+815 
-829 SAPGPL
+829 L

-859 YREEPYCVVMEYLE
+859 CREEPYCVVMEYLE

-962 GTMPLPVRWMAWESI
+962 GAVPLPIRWMAWESI

-1004 VPYEHLSDEEV
+1004 VPYEHLSDEEM
-1015 VQSLQQLH
+1015 VQNLRRLH
-1023 HATECSND
+1023 RTPDCAADNGGDENND
-1031 NPEDSCKEDSGNG
+1031 AKENADNL
-1044 FDYLPRPTASS
+1044 FDYLPRPTACS

-1078 ISLFLQRK
+1078 ISMFLQRK

>member
-1 MGIVRYGDTKS
+1 MRGFPLRISSGRASPAAILLFLALLASLGCLARGVDLSQCIAPLGMESGAIKDADIVASSSFDSANVGPHQARIRTENHGGAWCPKEQITTEPKEWLEIDLHTVHMITATGTQGRFGNGAGVEFAEAYLLEYWRPKLGKWIRYRDVKG
-12 TIVQEWRTCPNIR
+12 E
-25 LFELNVTSLR
+25 E
-35 KRELMRL
+35 
-42 APTGLVIQGNTN
+42 VIIGNTN
-54 TYLESKHELE
+54 TYLESKYELS
-64 RPVWASKIR
+64 PPLLASKVR
-73 FLPYSHHR
+73 FLPYSYHR

-124 WDGELRR
+124 WDGDLRR

-139 KTGPDNFKMGYYNDN
+139 RTGPDNFKMGFYDF
-154 DRAQGWVGWRN
+154 DRSQGWVGWRN
-165 DSRGQPVEIKF
+165 DTRSGHPLEIKF
-176 EFDKVREFSA
+176 EFDQVREFSA
-186 VHIYCNNQFTRDVQV
+186 VHIYSNNQFTRDVQV

-207 LFSIGGKYYTG
+207 LFSVGGKYYTG

-251 RLHFSDRWIMIS
+251 RLHFSARWIMLS
-263 EVTFDSGDKNILVLT
+263 EITFDS
-278 QETPLADDV
+278 DV
-287 QESARRDCIRRNLY
+287 
-301 SCARDAGYSRTTLAE
+301 
-316 NPGGRAHKRSP
+316 
-327 SFLLE
+327 
-332 RSLLHPLAKIN
+332 
-343 IAHGN
+343 AHGN
-348 FTAEET
+348 FTAED
-354 PTTESPIQSDVFVEK
+354 PPSTESPALGDVFIEK
-369 NGAAEG
+369 NGATAEGG

-387 TFMAIVIGALA
+387 TYMAVVIGVLT
-398 AVIIILALAIFMI
+398 AVILLLAVAIFLI
-411 ISRHRQRK
+411 VSRHRQRK

-449 TLEDDESYSTVV
+449 TLEDDERYAGGSLPTLPRDLGNRLLDIVKLDDYQEPYQALKYAPYYSYSTVV

-468 LNNKATNINHSGMRR
+468 LNNKGAGSIN
-483 SNAPIYT
+483 
-490 RDYARTHAH
+490 
-499 IPPTHSS
+499 
-506 CPYTCASTHSAT
+506 
-518 ATPVPMVVHPYTS
+518 
-531 RQQSIRPDR
+531 QS
-540 NQYAIPFCARSS
+540 
-552 FAISS
+552 
-557 TAVYAN
+557 VYAN

-576 LGTVPLLNQDAG
+576 LGNVPLLNSDGVPRVLSSG
-588 AGRGTT
+588 A
-594 ISNATGDQDSL
+594 SDQESL
-605 FSKNSRTTKSED
+605 FSKGSSRASKTED
-617 KKNTSAGT
+617 KKSPTQQEVLSALKRRLEQTS
-625 LSRIRPPLQPSWN
+625 
-638 VSSLRGPAA
+638 
-647 SGPVRSVNCGEKAR
+647 
-661 RVITFLTT
+661 
-669 PCTQPTSQKYYVIGV
+669 
-684 DFMAKHPG
+684 
-692 ITGCCVPLFPRHRLR
+692 VPLFPRHRLR

-729 EYGTTTTLG
+729 EYGTTATLG

-745 FLLPEAS
+745 FLLPDAN
-752 EKENRRSFVNGR
+752 EKE
-764 IKLSRESAITKS
+764 K
-776 IVSKPAVTTLRGNA
+776 
-790 RRPTRRAHVLAA
+790 
-802 LGSASFIREYVAI
+802 
-815 QRCRRCSSDVASLI
+815 
-829 SAPGPL
+829 L

-859 YREEPYCVVMEYLE
+859 CREEPFCVVMEYLD

-950 NELYACDYYKVD
+950 NELYSSDYYKVD
-962 GTMPLPVRWMAWESI
+962 GNMPLPVRWMAWESI
-977 FLGKYTTKSDVWA
+977 FQGKYTTKSDVWA

-1004 VPYEHLSDEEV
+1004 VPYEHLSDKEVVASLGRLQRNTSGSDLIEREDLNDEEV
-1015 VQSLQQLH
+1015 SAEFVYLQ
-1023 HATECSND
+1023 
-1031 NPEDSCKEDSGNG
+1031 
-1044 FDYLPRPTASS
+1044 RPTASS

-1065 WRREENERPTFRE
+1065 WRRDENERPTFRE

>member
-1 MGIVRYGDTKS
+1 MGAEFTEYYLLEYWRPRLGKWVRYRDFKG
-12 TIVQEWRTCPNIR
+12 E
-25 LFELNVTSLR
+25 E
-35 KRELMRL
+35 
-42 APTGLVIQGNTN
+42 VIQGNKN

-64 RPVWASKIR
+64 PPLWASKIR
-73 FLPYSHHR
+73 FLPYSYYKR
-81 RTVCMRVELY
+81 MVCMRVELY

-139 KTGPDNFKMGYYNDN
+139 KTGSDNLKRSRDN

-165 DSRGQPVEIKF
+165 DSRSQPVEIKF

-186 VHIYCNNQFTRDVQV
+186 VHIYCNNEFTRGVQV
-201 FSQVDI
+201 FSQIDI

-251 RLHFSDRWIMIS
+251 RLYFSDRWIMVS
-263 EVTFDSGDKNILVLT
+263 EVTFDSG
-278 QETPLADDV
+278 
-287 QESARRDCIRRNLY
+287 
-301 SCARDAGYSRTTLAE
+301 
-316 NPGGRAHKRSP
+316 
-327 SFLLE
+327 
-332 RSLLHPLAKIN
+332 

-348 FTAEET
+348 FTPEEA

-369 NGAAEG
+369 NGATEG

-387 TFMAIVIGALA
+387 TYMAIVIGVLT
-398 AVIIILALAIFMI
+398 AVILSLAVAIFLI
-411 ISRHRQRK
+411 VSRHKQRK

-449 TLEDDESYSTVV
+449 TLEDDERYAGGSLPTLPRDLGNRLLDIVKLDDYQEPYQALKYAPYYSYSTVV

-468 LNNKATNINHSGMRR
+468 LNNKGTNINHS
-483 SNAPIYT
+483 
-490 RDYARTHAH
+490 
-499 IPPTHSS
+499 
-506 CPYTCASTHSAT
+506 
-518 ATPVPMVVHPYTS
+518 V
-531 RQQSIRPDR
+531 
-540 NQYAIPFCARSS
+540 
-552 FAISS
+552 
-557 TAVYAN
+557 VYAN

-588 AGRGTT
+588 AGRG
-594 ISNATGDQDSL
+594 ATVSTATSDQDSF
-605 FSKNSRTTKSED
+605 FSSKSSRATKTED
-617 KKNTSAGT
+617 KKSPTQQEVLSALKKRLEQTS
-625 LSRIRPPLQPSWN
+625 
-638 VSSLRGPAA
+638 
-647 SGPVRSVNCGEKAR
+647 
-661 RVITFLTT
+661 
-669 PCTQPTSQKYYVIGV
+669 
-684 DFMAKHPG
+684 
-692 ITGCCVPLFPRHRLR
+692 VPLFPRHRLR

-729 EYGTTTTLG
+729 EYGTKTTLG

-752 EKENRRSFVNGR
+752 EKE
-764 IKLSRESAITKS
+764 K
-776 IVSKPAVTTLRGNA
+776 
-790 RRPTRRAHVLAA
+790 
-802 LGSASFIREYVAI
+802 
-815 QRCRRCSSDVASLI
+815 
-829 SAPGPL
+829 L

-937 KAYHIKISDFGTD
+937 MAYHIKISDFGTD

-1015 VQSLQQLH
+1015 VQSLRQLH
-1023 HATECSND
+1023 HATDCSSP
-1031 NPEDSCKEDSGNG
+1031 NPEDSCKEDSRSG

-1065 WRREENERPTFRE
+1065 WQREEAERPTFRE

>member
-1 MGIVRYGDTKS
+1 MITATGTQGRFGNGLGVEFAEAYLLEYWRPHLGKWVRYRDVKG
-12 TIVQEWRTCPNIR
+12 E
-25 LFELNVTSLR
+25 E
-35 KRELMRL
+35 
-42 APTGLVIQGNTN
+42 VIKGNTN

-64 RPVWASKIR
+64 PPIWASKIR
-73 FLPYSHHR
+73 FVPYSYYR

-109 RGNGWEF
+109 RGNEWEF
-116 FDATYDGH
+116 FDVTYDGH
-124 WDGELRR
+124 WDAELRR

-139 KTGPDNFKMGYYNDN
+139 RTGPDDFKMGYYDY
-154 DRAQGWVGWRN
+154 DRGQGWVGWRN
-165 DSRGQPVEIKF
+165 DGRSGHPLEIKF

-186 VHIYCNNQFTRDVQV
+186 VHIYCNNQFSRDVQV
-201 FSQVDI
+201 FSQVDVF
-207 LFSIGGKYYTG
+207 FSIAGQIYAG

-228 KIFETSRNITI
+228 KMFETSRNITI

-251 RLHFSDRWIMIS
+251 RLHFSARWIMIS
-263 EVTFDSGDKNILVLT
+263 EITFDSD
-278 QETPLADDV
+278 
-287 QESARRDCIRRNLY
+287 
-301 SCARDAGYSRTTLAE
+301 
-316 NPGGRAHKRSP
+316 
-327 SFLLE
+327 
-332 RSLLHPLAKIN
+332 

-348 FTAEET
+348 FTPEELT
-354 PTTESPIQSDVFVEK
+354 STESPVLSDVLFK
-369 NGAAEG
+369 KGGASEG

-387 TFMAIVIGALA
+387 TYMAVVIGVLT
-398 AVIIILALAIFMI
+398 AVILLLAVAIFLI
-411 ISRHRQRK
+411 VSRHRQRK

-449 TLEDDESYSTVV
+449 TLEDDERYAGGSLPTLPRDLGNRLLDIVKLDDYQEPYQALKYAPYYSYSTVV

-468 LNNKATNINHSGMRR
+468 LNNKSVNINHS
-483 SNAPIYT
+483 
-490 RDYARTHAH
+490 
-499 IPPTHSS
+499 
-506 CPYTCASTHSAT
+506 
-518 ATPVPMVVHPYTS
+518 
-531 RQQSIRPDR
+531 
-540 NQYAIPFCARSS
+540 
-552 FAISS
+552 
-557 TAVYAN
+557 AVYAN

-576 LGTVPLLNQDAG
+576 LAAGKAPLLNADAG
-588 AGRGTT
+588 TLRG
-594 ISNATGDQDSL
+594 SSSDQESV
-605 FSKNSRTTKSED
+605 FSKLSSRSSKTED
-617 KKNTSAGT
+617 KKSPTQQEVLSALKRRLEQTS
-625 LSRIRPPLQPSWN
+625 
-638 VSSLRGPAA
+638 
-647 SGPVRSVNCGEKAR
+647 
-661 RVITFLTT
+661 
-669 PCTQPTSQKYYVIGV
+669 
-684 DFMAKHPG
+684 
-692 ITGCCVPLFPRHRLR
+692 VPLFPRHRLR

-752 EKENRRSFVNGR
+752 EKE
-764 IKLSRESAITKS
+764 K
-776 IVSKPAVTTLRGNA
+776 
-790 RRPTRRAHVLAA
+790 
-802 LGSASFIREYVAI
+802 
-815 QRCRRCSSDVASLI
+815 
-829 SAPGPL
+829 L

-859 YREEPYCVVMEYLE
+859 CREEPFCVVMEYLE

-962 GTMPLPVRWMAWESI
+962 GNMPLPVRWMAWESV
-977 FLGKYTTKSDVWA
+977 FLGKYTTKSDVWS

-1004 VPYEHLSDEEV
+1004 VPYEHLSDQEV
-1015 VQSLQQLH
+1015 VDSLRLLH
-1023 HATECSND
+1023 YD
-1031 NPEDSCKEDSGNG
+1031 DSVEESSKDDVRTLFN
-1044 FDYLPRPTASS
+1044 YLSRPNASS

-1065 WRREENERPTFRE
+1065 WRREDSERPTFRE

>member
-1 MGIVRYGDTKS
+1 MVKSLGFLARRAPPAVHLFVVLLALAPAYHGVDLSQCIAPLGMESGTIPDTDINASSSFDTGNVGPHLARLKSENLGGAWCPKNQITQEAREWLEIDLHTIHLITATATQGRFGNGVGVEFAEAYLLEYWRPRLGKWVRYRDIKGK
-12 TIVQEWRTCPNIR
+12 E
-25 LFELNVTSLR
+25 
-35 KRELMRL
+35 
-42 APTGLVIQGNTN
+42 VIQGNTN

-64 RPVWASKIR
+64 PPLWASKIR
-73 FLPYSHHR
+73 FLPYSYHR

-109 RGNGWEF
+109 RSNGWEF

-139 KTGPDNFKMGYYNDN
+139 RTGPDNFKMYYDN

-186 VHIYCNNQFTRDVQV
+186 VHIYCNNEFTRGVQV
-201 FSQVDI
+201 FSQIDI

-228 KIFETSRNITI
+228 KIFETSRNVTI

-251 RLHFSDRWIMIS
+251 RLHFSDRWIMVS
-263 EVTFDSGDKNILVLT
+263 EVTFDSD
-278 QETPLADDV
+278 
-287 QESARRDCIRRNLY
+287 
-301 SCARDAGYSRTTLAE
+301 
-316 NPGGRAHKRSP
+316 
-327 SFLLE
+327 
-332 RSLLHPLAKIN
+332 

-348 FTAEET
+348 FTPEEA

-387 TFMAIVIGALA
+387 TYMAIVIGVLT
-398 AVIIILALAIFMI
+398 AVILSLAVAIFLI
-411 ISRHRQRK
+411 VSRHRQRK

-449 TLEDDESYSTVV
+449 TLEDDERYAGGSLPTLPLGNRLLDIVKLDDYQEPYQALKYAPYYSYSTVV

-468 LNNKATNINHSGMRR
+468 LNNKGTNINHS
-483 SNAPIYT
+483 
-490 RDYARTHAH
+490 
-499 IPPTHSS
+499 
-506 CPYTCASTHSAT
+506 
-518 ATPVPMVVHPYTS
+518 
-531 RQQSIRPDR
+531 
-540 NQYAIPFCARSS
+540 
-552 FAISS
+552 
-557 TAVYAN
+557 
-563 GAVDTSYDYAVPE
+563 VDTSYDYAVPE

-588 AGRGTT
+588 AGRGATV
-594 ISNATGDQDSL
+594 SNATGDQDF
-605 FSKNSRTTKSED
+605 FSKSSRTKTED
-617 KKNTSAGT
+617 KKSPTQQEVLSALKRRLEQTS
-625 LSRIRPPLQPSWN
+625 
-638 VSSLRGPAA
+638 
-647 SGPVRSVNCGEKAR
+647 
-661 RVITFLTT
+661 
-669 PCTQPTSQKYYVIGV
+669 
-684 DFMAKHPG
+684 
-692 ITGCCVPLFPRHRLR
+692 VPLFPRHRLR

-752 EKENRRSFVNGR
+752 EKE
-764 IKLSRESAITKS
+764 K
-776 IVSKPAVTTLRGNA
+776 
-790 RRPTRRAHVLAA
+790 
-802 LGSASFIREYVAI
+802 
-815 QRCRRCSSDVASLI
+815 
-829 SAPGPL
+829 L

-891 SMPIGVKTLSFNCLI
+891 SMPIGVKTLSKLTPLRRRFSFNCLI

-1015 VQSLQQLH
+1015 VQSLRQLH
-1023 HATECSND
+1023 HAADCSNA
-1031 NPEDSCKEDSGNG
+1031 NPEDSCKEDPRNG

-1065 WRREENERPTFRE
+1065 WQREETERPTFRE